1 MSANGP
7 EAQAA
12 PGDVDPT
19 FLPSGFRADEVQ
31 AVAITPADRI
41 LVGGYLSGTNLVGDP
56 IEGTAYLGADGAYD
70 PSFGVAGS
78 LAMVSAMA
86 VDTLGRVVCAGVQ
99 TNSLNAV
106 VRRLDPLGVLDPA
119 IDLVFGGNL
128 SPWVY
133 DVELQSDGRLLVAG
147 SFTRVGSVSRTN
159 LVRIHT
165 DGTVDLSFKTNF
177 NATGPILVVALQADD
192 KVLIGGTFTNVNG
205 TIRRGIARLNVDGS
219 LDTTF
224 NPGTG
229 VQGLVKAIGIQADGR
244 ILIGGYFFSVNGVLR
259 SGLARLLPNGSLDT
273 TFHPGDGAELIG
285 VDNPGTGPS
294 VDALVQQG
302 DGRWIVG
309 GNFNH
314 FGGLARSHLVRLNWD
329 GAVDENFDV
338 GTGPNAPVRSLALDS
353 NGFLAAGGEFTTVNG
368 LARMRVARIESD
380 GRRPVLPVI
389 VEAPSDL
396 VVTLGQTATFSVK
409 ATGTPELRYVWR
421 KGGLDL
427 PNQTNATLVLSNC
440 QFSDA
445 GRYSVMVYN
454 TAGEVVS
461 STATLSV
468 NPAPVAPTLV
478 AQPTGGFLK
487 VGDAITLSAAATGS
501 KPLAWQWR
509 LGTADVVGATNS
521 SMTLAAITTTQ
532 AGSYSARVSNAAG
545 SAVTVPT
552 PVAVYIPPSDITEW
566 AGSNAT
572 LRVQAF
578 GPGPFGYQWLHE
590 GTNLPGATKS
600 SLLITNLSLNHSG
613 LYTVMLSNATSRATS
628 PPALLTVTMAPLI
641 LAHPVTT
648 VAATGEVVTLS
659 VSAQG
664 SSPLTYQWRLQGT
677 NLPGATA
684 SSLSLGPVTAADAGY
699 YSVIIANG
707 FGSTTSRVATVT
719 ISNGTVSTLIL
730 DDASTFSGG
739 TVSVPVHLIGVGT
752 ENTLAFNLQFDPDLL
767 TLLAASNGVAIAEDT
782 SVVLNTEE
790 IDQGRAGVLIAQPG
804 GFEFPAGTNH
814 LLTLHFGVAQGI
826 AAATVTAVTFGS
838 TPVTTAMLSSAV
850 RPLAANYEGARIT
863 IEAGLEG
870 DLSPAPGGDGLLTA
884 ADWAAVARLVGG
896 LVDLESGSQTLRADC
911 APLETLGDGV
921 LDAADWTQAGRY
933 VAGIDSPK
941 LAGGPSTLTGSK
953 AGLAAVD
960 EEDAGDVVEELE
972 RAVAHEGRRI
982 GRMSTGGGLRRIEVS
997 GAQAPVGEAV
1007 TLEVRLQA
1015 VGDENTAGFTLIYD
1029 PSKLRYLGGL
1039 PGPGLPG
1046 GAVLLLNTNKT
1057 PQGRLG
1063 VLIGQYAGE
1072 AFSSGLHTVLKAQFE
1087 VTGQE
1092 SAVVGFGDTPVRREV
1107 VSSEAR
1113 VLATTYASATVRVE
1127 LPPQAPVPLKP
1138 ARQRNGTLLLRWNAA
1153 QPGHY
1158 VLETSA
1164 DLRTWT
1170 PLTEWTVTS
1179 ASTLEF
1185 NESEVA
1191 VQPQKFF
1198 RVR

>member
-1 MSANGP
+1 MGP
-7 EAQAA
+7 AVWAA

-19 FLPSGFRADEVQ
+19 FVPSGFNAEEVQ
-31 AVAITPADRI
+31 AVAVTPADRI
-41 LVGGYLSGTNLVGDP
+41 LVGGYLSGTNLLGEDL
-56 IEGTAYLGADGAYD
+56 EGTAYLGADGTFD
-70 PSFGVAGS
+70 PGFGVPGS

-86 VDTLGRVVCAGVQ
+86 VDPLGRVICAGIQ

-106 VRRLDPLGVLDPA
+106 VRRLEPLGALDPT
-119 IDLVFGGNL
+119 IDLVLGGTL
-128 SPWVY
+128 SPWIY
-133 DVELQSDGRLLVAG
+133 DVELQPDGRLLVAG
-147 SFTRVGSVSRTN
+147 AFTRVGSVSRTN

-165 DGTVDLSFKTNF
+165 DGTLDLSFKTNF
-177 NATGPILVVALQADD
+177 SVGGSILVIALQADD
-192 KVLIGGTFTNVNG
+192 KIVAGGTFTNING
-205 TIRRGIARLNVDGS
+205 TVRRGIARLNVDGS
-219 LDTTF
+219 LDTSF

-259 SGLARLLPNGSLDT
+259 SGLARLLPNGQLDT
-273 TFHPGDGAELIG
+273 TFDPGDGAELIG
-285 VDNPGTGPS
+285 VDNPGSGPS
-294 VDALVQQG
+294 VDALLRQG
-302 DGRWIVG
+302 DGRWLVG

-314 FGGLARSHLVRLNWD
+314 FGGIARSHLVRLHWD

-338 GTGPNAPVRSLALDS
+338 GTGPNAPVRSMALDS
-353 NGFLAAGGEFTTVNG
+353 NGFLAVGGEFTAVNG
-368 LARMRVARIESD
+368 LPRMRVARIESD

-389 VEAPSDL
+389 VDAPSDL
-396 VVTLGQTATFSVK
+396 MVTLGQTATFVVK

-427 PNQTNATLVLSNC
+427 PNQTNATLVLANA

-454 TAGEVVS
+454 SAGAVIS
-461 STATLSV
+461 STATLTV

-487 VGDAITLSAAATGS
+487 VGDAITLSAAASGS

-509 LGTADVVGATNS
+509 LGTADVSGATNS
-521 SMTLAAITTTQ
+521 SMTLAAITTAQ

-545 SAVTVPT
+545 SAVTVAA
-552 PVAVYIPPSDITEW
+552 PVAVYIPPTNVTEW
-566 AGSNAT
+566 ARSNAT

-578 GPGPFGYQWLHE
+578 GPGPFGYQWMRE

-600 SLLITNLSLNHSG
+600 SLLITNLSLEHSG
-613 LYTVMLSNATSRATS
+613 LYSVLLSNATSRATS
-628 PPALLTVTMAPLI
+628 PPALLTVNMAPLI
-641 LAHPVTT
+641 LAHPATT
-648 VAATGEVVTLS
+648 VASTGEVVTLT

-664 SSPLTYQWRLQGT
+664 SAPLSYQWRLQGT

-699 YSVIIANG
+699 YSVVVANG
-707 FGSTTSRVATVT
+707 FGTSTSRVATVT
-719 ISNGTVSTLIL
+719 ISNGAVSTLIL
-730 DDASTFSGG
+730 EDASTFSGG
-739 TVSVPVHLIGVGT
+739 TVAVPLSLVGVGT
-752 ENTLAFNLQFDPDLL
+752 ENTLAFNLEFDPDLL
-767 TLLAASNGVAIAEDT
+767 TLVTVSNGLAIAEDT
-782 SVVLNTEE
+782 SVVLNSEE
-790 IDQGRAGVLIAQPG
+790 IGDGRAGFLIAQPG

-814 LLTLHFGVAQGI
+814 LLTLHFSVAQGI
-826 AAATVTAVTFGS
+826 AAATVTPVTFGS
-838 TPVTTAMLSSAV
+838 TPVTTAILSSAV
-850 RPLAANYEGARIT
+850 RPLAAAYDGARIT
-863 IEAGLEG
+863 VEAGLEG

-896 LVDLESGSQTLRADC
+896 IVEVESGSETLRADC
-911 APLETLGDGV
+911 APMETLGDGI
-921 LDAADWTQAGRY
+921 LDAADWTQTGRY
-933 VAGIDSPK
+933 VVGIDSPK
-941 LAGGPSTLTGSK
+941 LAGGPSNLTGTEP
-953 AGLAAVD
+953 ALAAVVS
-960 EEDAGDVVEELE
+960 EEPSEVLEELA
-972 RAVAHEGRRI
+972 RTTIPEGRRL
-982 GRMSTGGGLRRIEVS
+982 GLMSTGGGVRRFEVS
-997 GAQAPVGEAV
+997 GAQAPVGGTV
-1007 TLEVRLQA
+1007 TLEVRLQSA
-1015 VGDENTAGFTLIYD
+1015 GDENTAGFTLIYD
-1029 PSKLRYLGGL
+1029 PAKLRYLGGL
-1039 PGPGLPG
+1039 PGAGLPG

-1072 AFSSGLHTVLKAQFE
+1072 AFSSGLHTVLRVQFE
-1087 VTGQE
+1087 VVGQDT
-1092 SAVVGFGDTPVRREV
+1092 AVVGFGDTPVRREV

-1113 VLATTYASATVRVE
+1113 ILATTYASASVRVE
-1127 LPPQAPVPLKP
+1127 LPPQAPLPLKP

-1191 VQPQKFF
+1191 SQPQKFF